1 MKRNRILFLA
11 LVLLL
16 VAGLVAGCGSGAK
29 SETDQAKEVVD
40 VFVEAMKKSDVE
52 TMKTVLMGSVAD
64 EMDEVVPGE
73 DEVGIAVL
81 DKTKFT
87 FKEGEIPKDATE
99 GSLKYDVEAVNL
111 MAMDFSA
118 MEDVTVEDIGKL
130 DLTTSTVEIKFQ
142 KDGENWKIA
151 NGEPV
156 VMHAVG
162 MGALAALFE
171 NMEIMEEIET
181 TE

>member
-99 GSLKYDVEAVNL
+99 GSL
-111 MAMDFSA
+111 M
-118 MEDVTVEDIGKL
+118 
-130 DLTTSTVEIKFQ
+130 
-142 KDGENWKIA
+142 WKPSI
-151 NGEPV
+151 
-156 VMHAVG
+156 
-162 MGALAALFE
+162 
-171 NMEIMEEIET
+171 
-181 TE
+181 